1 MKMEPKKFHNKL
13 SVGRRS
19 YRLRE
24 LGIMANDS
32 SGLSVSET
40 KGSDGITLVQVWKF
54 KNLGQGRRAW
64 VTAITS
70 L

>member
-13 SVGRRS
+13 SVGRRN

-40 KGSDGITLVQVWKF
+40 KGSDGITLVQV
-54 KNLGQGRRAW
+54 
-64 VTAITS
+64 
-70 L
+70 